1 MVVLLQEARV
11 YDLSDAST
19 AINSVFLDRPIDLD
33 GKYYLSDVSM
43 FKSIDV
49 IYSVF
54 VSQSLVGLLY
64 SDHNKVGNLFSLP
77 DFFHFDPINESRSD
91 LHYLKFNNL
100 FLGGSILF
108 KNDSF
113 SGLNEAVMTN
123 VYSNLYVEFGNAMT
137 NLTVD
142 NYSSAYPKDSYM
154 KRYDD
159 LTVEFLLPGEINS
172 SVVSYIIKQTEP
184 YFNDYSDYL
193 NEVAITLYFFNPI
206 SEIYLQAVFTFQKT
220 IQGTLSFDH
229 TVRGGFPLLYH
240 SHQTSSSTLNFYFGI
255 KMTFFT
261 WTLCLFIYQFSTV
274 QIITFFYS
282 KKYIF

>member
-11 YDLSDAST
+11 YDLADAST
-19 AINSVFLDRPIDLD
+19 AINSAFIDRPIDLA

-64 SDHNKVGNLFSLP
+64 SEHNKFGNLFSLP
-77 DFFHFDPINESRSD
+77 EFFRFEPIFENRSN
-91 LHYLKFNNL
+91 LHYMKFNNL
-100 FLGGSILF
+100 VLGGSIRF
-108 KNDSF
+108 KNDTF

-123 VYSNLYVEFGNAMT
+123 VYSNLYVDYASTIT

-142 NYSSAYPKDSYM
+142 NYSSLYPPDSYM

-159 LTVEFLLPGEINS
+159 LTVEFLLPGEVNS
-172 SVVSYIIKQTEP
+172 SVISYIIKQTEP
-184 YFNDYSDYL
+184 YFNDYSDYI

-206 SEIYLQAVFTFQKT
+206 SEIYLQSVFTYQKT

-229 TVRGGFPLLYH
+229 AVRGGFPLLYH
-240 SHQTSSSTLNFYFGI
+240 SHQTSSSILNFYFGI
-255 KMTFFT
+255 KMTFFS

-274 QIITFFYS
+274 
-282 KKYIF
+282 